1 MKSHFFIWSHLRCV
15 HKGFCSA
22 RPSLIRGGRT
32 RPSWEPAF
40 PTLAATLRAT
50 GFPTLANSRG
60 SNSTHIGP
68 YPTAPAPFGP
78 SQRIPDP
85 REFAG
90 VELVLAEPADSRPRP
105 LSTPIPAI
113 EKLAARNYGTRSV
126 QVAKL
131 LGLTVLMR
139 RWTMLNCCMI
149 TLFVMVSSNY
159 LLLSGR
165 TLG

>member
-1 MKSHFFIWSHLRCV
+1 MFLQCIFDFVMKSNFFIWSHLRCV

-105 LSTPIPAI
+105 LPTPIPAI
-113 EKLAARNYGTRSV
+113 EKLAARNYV
-126 QVAKL
+126 EVCKQQKML
-131 LGLTVLMR
+131 LEVRNETCSLDT
-139 RWTMLNCCMI
+139 
-149 TLFVMVSSNY
+149 
-159 LLLSGR
+159 
-165 TLG
+165 